1 MKPKAAAL
9 GFAFICALAGG
20 GCSMALDENSVVY
33 SSAPGK
39 YDYLDCKGIA
49 ERTEANVKRTT
60 ELTALMQRASQD
72 GGAGPVI
79 GNLVYRDEYNI
90 KQADTLALRH
100 VADDKRCAPDLTK
113 KPLSTLSP
121 MH

>member
-1 MKPKAAAL
+1 
-9 GFAFICALAGG
+9 
-20 GCSMALDENSVVY
+20 MALDENSIVY

-49 ERTEANVKRTT
+49 DRTEANVKRAA
-60 ELTALMQRASQD
+60 ELTGLMQRASQD
-72 GGAGPVI
+72 STGAVI
-79 GNLVYRDEYNI
+79 GNLVYRDELNI
-90 KQADTLALRH
+90 RQADTLVLRQ

-113 KPLSTLSP
+113 KPQAALSP

>member
-1 MKPKAAAL
+1 MTLKAAAL
-9 GFAFICALAGG
+9 GIAFICALAGG

-49 ERTEANVKRTT
+49 DRTEANVKRTA

-72 GGAGPVI
+72 PAGPVI

-90 KQADTLALRH
+90 KQADTLALRQ

-113 KPLSTLSP
+113 KPLPTLSP

>member
-1 MKPKAAAL
+1 
-9 GFAFICALAGG
+9 
-20 GCSMALDENSVVY
+20 MALDENSVVY

-49 ERTEANVKRTT
+49 DRTEANVKRAA
-60 ELTALMQRASQD
+60 ELTGLMQRASQD
-72 GGAGPVI
+72 STGAVI
-79 GNLVYRDEYNI
+79 GNLVYRDELNI
-90 KQADTLALRH
+90 RQADTLVLRQ

-113 KPLSTLSP
+113 KPQAALSP

>member
-1 MKPKAAAL
+1 MKLNAAIL

-20 GCSMALDENSVVY
+20 GCSMALDENSIVY

-49 ERTEANVKRTT
+49 DRTEANVKRTT

-72 GGAGPVI
+72 STGAVI
-79 GNLVYRDEYNI
+79 GNLVYRDEFNI
-90 KQADTLALRH
+90 KQTDTLALRQ

-113 KPLSTLSP
+113 KPQATLSP